1 MSSPLLPDARLLA
14 KGLAALR
21 IFVGLIAL
29 LNGLAKLF
37 GFRDIEIGI
46 YKANLI
52 NLDETRQILTL
63 EANKRRGTGTEVPGL
78 KSLVNDVILA
88 HYSVAEVLITA
99 AEIGVG
105 LALVL
110 GIATRAG
117 ALVGLG
123 QHVFLALLYNLE
135 QPLAVRAA
143 ALVGAAPDPCVRGRS
158 GESSRRAWGLT
169 SRASL
174 GPHASRPSLHP
185 ASDARRARRNAD
197 AAPASPLR
205 QARRR
210 LPAVRSDAA
219 GTHPG
224 TYRAADAQR
233 AARGRRGLHRPGR
246 PRAPAG
252 ARRRATVEASPLAE
266 EAYVTSCRDTAKLGS
281 VARGLR

>member
-1 MSSPLLPDARLLA
+1 MSTTTPTTMSSPLLPDARLLA

-29 LNGLAKLF
+29 LDGLAKLF

-63 EANKRRGTGTEVPGL
+63 EANKRGGTGTEVPGL

-123 QHVFLALLYNLE
+123 QHVFLALLYTSSNRWLFE
-135 QPLAVRAA
+135 QPHEWVPLLIL
-143 ALVGAAPDPCVRGRS
+143 ALVPAARM
-158 GESSRRAWGLT
+158 WGL
-169 SRASL
+169 
-174 GPHASRPSLHP
+174 
-185 ASDARRARRNAD
+185 DARVVARR
-197 AAPASPLR
+197 P
-205 QARRR
+205 ARRKW
-210 LPAVRSDAA
+210 PF
-219 GTHPG
+219 
-224 TYRAADAQR
+224 
-233 AARGRRGLHRPGR
+233 
-246 PRAPAG
+246 
-252 ARRRATVEASPLAE
+252 
-266 EAYVTSCRDTAKLGS
+266 
-281 VARGLR
+281 